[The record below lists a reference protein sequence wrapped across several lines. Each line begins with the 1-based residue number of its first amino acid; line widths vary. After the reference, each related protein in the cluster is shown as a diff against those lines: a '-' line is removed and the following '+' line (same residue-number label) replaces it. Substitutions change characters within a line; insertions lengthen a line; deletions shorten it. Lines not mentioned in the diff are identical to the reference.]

1 MTVKELV
8 NALQAYPD
16 ELPVC
21 MTFDYGSGSLE
32 RGVSNVVS
40 TDEWDEQRDPV
51 AVLLVEEDDC
61 ASDY

>member
-1 MTVKELV
+1 MTVKELIA
-8 NALQAYPD
+8 ALNGYPD
-16 ELPVC
+16 EMPVR
-21 MTFDYGSGSLE
+21 MNFDFGSGCLE